1 MTLSIEVDSPDY
13 QFFIQKELNM
23 EENYFVKLSAL
34 DFSDQT
40 KRKNGLSYLS
50 WAYAWRALK
59 TNYPTANYKVYERED
74 GRNYWDDTKTC
85 WVKVGVT
92 VENIEH
98 IEYLAIMDN
107 RNKSVPVETVT
118 SVQVINSIQRALTK
132 AIGRHGIGL
141 YIYAGEDLPVE
152 AGPDI
157 DITLAQ
163 AAATNI
169 KDTTTSIADLQ
180 KQVSKMIIKLS
191 DTSANEI
198 VVNSIQTM
206 LNGIRVSQTT
216 EKDRDNLVST
226 KAFLGSIGQQL
237 KISFDE

>member
-1 MTLSIEVDSPDY
+1 
-13 QFFIQKELNM
+13 M
-23 EENYFVKLSAL
+23 EQNYFVKLAAL
-34 DFSDQT
+34 EFTDQI

-59 TNYPTANYKVYERED
+59 TNFPNANYKVYERED
-74 GRNYWDDTKTC
+74 GRNYWDDGRSC

-92 VENIEH
+92 VEDIEH

-107 RNKSVPVETVT
+107 RNKSVPAESVT

-141 YIYAGEDLPVE
+141 YIYAGEDLPSD
-152 AGPDI
+152 AGPSVDVA
-157 DITLAQ
+157 LAQ
-163 AAATNI
+163 TAANNA
-169 KDTTTSIADLQ
+169 KDTTTSVADLQ
-180 KQVSKMIIKLS
+180 KQVSTMIIKLAE
-191 DTSANEI
+191 TSAGDI

-206 LNGIRVSQTT
+206 LNGVRVSQTT

-226 KAFLGSIGQQL
+226 RAFLGSIGEQL
-237 KISFDE
+237 KIRFDE